1 MLRQLLA
8 SPLMNKNGSET
19 GIIDSLFNA
28 TSTERR
34 HLCKNPTVSEF
45 AYIFTEIH
53 WNCPSVLYPS
63 YTPTTHPTESEL
75 SSTPILNV
83 NSADKIFLSTIFFV
97 VGIIGFLGNL
107 MTAAVIY
114 RTPKLQTQT
123 NYFLASLAISDLLLI
138 MVGVPFDLVS
148 LWRESKAP
156 AIIGYC
162 ESTSTAISWFTFS
175 SILVIMGLTAERLV
189 AICYP
194 FSLRSWFTKRT
205 VIYVIIT
212 IWILSFFPSVYIGLQ
227 FKQVATDFCG
237 KIHLVEL
244 GYGSCDFVGW
254 NFAYTF
260 EVMLLLTF
268 ILPILFI
275 LYCYVRILK
284 TLNIMTRNQTVHIP
298 VANQTSDSS
307 VITTPTIKQNFLHIH
322 QRQCGPPMSEKAQ
335 KVVIKMLVTI
345 SVVFFICYLPYHVER
360 LIVWYSNESCEQSI
374 VCLLLY
380 PITGLLQYI
389 SATLNPIIYNLM
401 SYRFR
406 TAFRLLLKRLFW
418 PIRNSKDGKI
428 DHASIPLHL

>member
-1 MLRQLLA
+1 LPN
-8 SPLMNKNGSET
+8 S
-19 GIIDSLFNA
+19 
-28 TSTERR
+28 
-34 HLCKNPTVSEF
+34 
-45 AYIFTEIH
+45 
-53 WNCPSVLYPS
+53 
-63 YTPTTHPTESEL
+63 
-75 SSTPILNV
+75 
-83 NSADKIFLSTIFFV
+83 NSADKLFLSIIFFV

-107 MTAAVIY
+107 MTVAVIY

-194 FSLRSWFTKRT
+194 FSLRSWFTKRR
-205 VIYVIIT
+205 VIYVIIA
-212 IWILSFFPSVYIGLQ
+212 IWILSFFPSLYIGLQ

-237 KIHLVEL
+237 RTHLVEL

-254 NFAYTF
+254 NNYAYTF

-268 ILPILFI
+268 VLPILFI
-275 LYCYVRILK
+275 LYCYVRILN
-284 TLNIMTRNQTVHIP
+284 TLNEITASQTVHIP
-298 VANQTSDSS
+298 IVNQTSDSS
-307 VITTPTIKQNFLHIH
+307 TTTMKKNFLHIH
-322 QRQCGPPMSEKAQ
+322 QRQNSTPMSERAQ

-345 SVVFFICYLPYHVER
+345 TVVFFICYLPYHVER

-374 VCLLLY
+374 ICLLLY

-389 SATLNPIIYNLM
+389 SATLNPIIYSLM

-406 TAFRLLLKRLFW
+406 TAFRSLITRLFL
-418 PIRNSKDGKI
+418 PNRTKGGTIDGNLTT
-428 DHASIPLHL
+428 PLHL